1 MKPTRVGT
9 ITVITFIAVFATVMI
24 SASIGVENYS
34 IQDLFEV
41 ISGSNETSA
50 SLVFFKLRLPRIIAA
65 LAVGGSLALAGVVM
79 QSVFSNPLVEPYT
92 LGLSGS
98 ASLGI
103 AIAFVS
109 KLPSLLGAWVIPFC
123 SIAGTVPILLFLL
136 HFSRRVRYNS
146 RQVLLSGVMISY
158 ICSSLVTLL
167 LSLTD
172 LTTMG
177 NIVQWGFGSLSGA
190 SNLGAIS
197 LLIFSGFIM
206 LILLLKSLSLNA
218 ISLGEGDALSL
229 GVPVHK
235 LRIILLI
242 LATCLTAGAVSL
254 GGVIGFVGL
263 LVPHFLR
270 LIVSNDHRLLIPLA
284 WIWGGVLLL
293 GADTFGRVIILPNEI
308 PVGVISGIFGGGL
321 FLFLIQKKGKSV

>member
-1 MKPTRVGT
+1 MKPTRVTALVLGSLVLLALT
-9 ITVITFIAVFATVMI
+9 ITI
-24 SASIGVENYS
+24 SSSLGDPNYS
-34 IQDLFEV
+34 LVDLCE
-41 ISGSNETSA
+41 ILSGSCEKSDT
-50 SLVFFKLRLPRIIAA
+50 LVFFKLRFPRILAA
-65 LAVGGSLALAGVVM
+65 LAVGGSLALAGVIM

-103 AIAFVS
+103 AIAFIA
-109 KLPSLLGAWVIPFC
+109 KLPSLLGAWIIPLC

-158 ICSSLVTLL
+158 ICSSIVTLL

-190 SNLGAIS
+190 ENIGAVS
-197 LLIFSGFIM
+197 LLAFSGIAM
-206 LILLLKSLSLNA
+206 IVLLFFSLSMNA
-218 ISLGEGDALSL
+218 IALGEGDALSL
-229 GVPVHK
+229 GVSVHK
-235 LRIILLI
+235 MRIFLLI
-242 LATCLTAGAVSL
+242 VATCLTAGAVAL
-254 GGVIGFVGL
+254 GGVIGFIGL

-270 LIVSNDHRLLIPLA
+270 LLFSQDHRMLIPLS
-284 WIWGGVLLL
+284 WIWGAIFLL
-293 GADTFGRVIILPNEI
+293 GADTFGRVVILPNEI
-308 PVGVISGIFGGGL
+308 PVGVITGIFGGGL
-321 FLFLIQKKGKSV
+321 FLFLIQKKGQSV